1 MGGIVSG
8 ALSIGGALLGGD
20 NSSNSADAAAQAQY
34 QSAQAG
40 IDEQHR
46 QFDYI
51 QNLLKPFVSAGTG
64 ALAGQQDILGLNGNT
79 AQQSSINNITN
90 SPYFGAMKAQGED
103 SILQNASAT
112 GGLRGGNT
120 QLALS
125 QFSPNLLNQL
135 IQQQY
140 SNLGGLTNNGISA
153 ANGTGAFGANS
164 SNQITSLL
172 GQQGAAQAGNAL
184 AQGNANNTMIN
195 GISSGIGSI
204 VGSNG
209 FGNLFG
215 GNNNTYGSGS
225 NSNGGINF
233 SNFASPF

>member
-1 MGGIVSG
+1 MGGVVSG
-8 ALSIGGALLGGD
+8 ALAIGGALLGGD
-20 NSSNSADAAAQAQY
+20 NSSSAADSAAQAQL

-40 IDEQHR
+40 INEQHR

-64 ALAGQQDILGLNGNT
+64 ALTGQQDILGLNGNT
-79 AQQSSINNITN
+79 AQQSSIDNIKN
-90 SPYFGAMKAQGED
+90 SPYFNTLKNQGED

-120 QLALS
+120 ELALS
-125 QFSPNLLNQL
+125 QFSPNLLQQL

-140 SNLGGLTNNGISA
+140 SNLGGISNNGLNA
-153 ANGTGAFGANS
+153 ATGTGTFGANS

-172 GQQGAAQAGNAL
+172 GQQGAAQAGNAI
-184 AQGNANNTMIN
+184 AQGNASNTMLN
-195 GISSGIGSI
+195 GISSGLGTIF
-204 VGSNG
+204 GSNG
-209 FGNLFG
+209 LNNVFGS
-215 GNNNTYGSGS
+215 NNTYGSGS

-233 SNFASPF
+233 SQFASQF